1 MKNKPNILVAEN
13 ERIVASDI
21 KNLLI
26 DWGYTE
32 PLIAGSADQ
41 ILKIVKKKRPDL
53 VIIDNRLQGNKS
65 GRQTAEIL
73 NEKYNIA
80 VILLSDW
87 FKESVQSLKKT
98 VKSFYSIPKPF
109 DSEELKSKI
118 QLVLGN
124 QIN

>member
-1 MKNKPNILVAEN
+1 MKNKSKILVAEN
-13 ERIVASDI
+13 ERIIASDI
-21 KNLLI
+21 KNLLL

-41 ILKIVKKKRPDL
+41 ILKMVKKKRPDL
-53 VIIDNRLQGNKS
+53 VIIDNRLRGNES
-65 GRQTAEIL
+65 GRQTAEML

-87 FKESVQSLKKT
+87 FKESVQSLKKAA
-98 VKSFYSIPKPF
+98 KCFYSIPKPF

-118 QLVLGN
+118 QLILGN
-124 QIN
+124 QTN